1 MVHIDVPD
9 TVTLTETEPS
19 GLHGPAIPP
28 QRGWR
33 TDVSYE
39 LVHRSDPRDIFPT
52 GWRRLSDTEFSVSAQ
67 WPRPHHFF
75 AAASGHHQD
84 PLLIAET
91 MRQATMMLAHAE
103 MGVPVDDQF
112 VMWDLAYDTVVPG
125 FALEIASGKILIDL
139 TCSDVRKRGKSV
151 AGMRVDLRFCRGGT
165 VLATSSGRISCTS
178 ARAYRRLRQD
188 SLDMMGRP
196 VPLSPGADPYEVGRT
211 AESDVVLTPTP
222 QPNRWRLRL
231 DTTHPTLFRRPNDHV
246 PGIVLLEAA
255 RQAAVAVAPGHA
267 FLPTSVEIA
276 FHKYAELDSA
286 CWVEAELMPSGD
298 SSRTVVRVR
307 GQQDGE
313 PVFTST
319 LTHTHGDDRL

>member
-1 MVHIDVPD
+1 MVDVDLPD
-9 TVTLTETEPS
+9 TVTRTETEPS
-19 GLHGPAIPP
+19 GLYRLAIPA
-28 QRGWR
+28 QRGWI
-33 TDVSYE
+33 TDVSHE

-52 GWRRLSDTEFSVSAQ
+52 AWCRLSDTEFSVSAQ
-67 WPRPHHFF
+67 WPCPHRFF
-75 AAASGHHQD
+75 AVASGRHQD

-103 MGVPVDDQF
+103 LGVPVDDQF

-125 FALEIASGKILIDL
+125 FALEVASGKVLIHL
-139 TCSDVRKRGKSV
+139 TCSDVRKRGKSI
-151 AGMRVDLRFCRGGT
+151 AGMRVDLRFHRGGT

-188 SLDMMGRP
+188 RLDTVGRP
-196 VPLSPGADPYEVGRT
+196 VPLLPGADPYEVGRT

-246 PGIVLLEAA
+246 PGILLLEAA
-255 RQAAVAVAPGHA
+255 RQAAVAVTPGHT

-276 FHKYAELDSA
+276 FHKYAELDSP
-286 CWVEAELMPSGD
+286 CWVEAELMPSDD
-298 SSRTVVRVR
+298 SSRTIVRVR

-313 PVFTST
+313 PVFTSE
-319 LTHTHGDDRL
+319 LAHTDEDDRS

>member
-19 GLHGPAIPP
+19 GLHRPAIPP

-33 TDVSYE
+33 TDVSHE

-52 GWRRLSDTEFSVSAQ
+52 AWCRLTDTEFSVTAQ

-75 AAASGHHQD
+75 AAASGDHQD

-125 FALEIASGKILIDL
+125 FALETASGKVLIDL
-139 TCSDVRKRGKSV
+139 TCSDVRKRGRSI
-151 AGMRVDLRFCRGGT
+151 AGMRVDLCFRRGGT

-188 SLDMMGRP
+188 SLDMVGRP

-211 AESDVVLTPTP
+211 AESDVVLSRTP

-255 RQAAVAVAPGHA
+255 RQAAVAAAPGHA

-276 FHKYAELDSA
+276 FHKYAELDSP
-286 CWVEAELMPSGD
+286 CWVEAELTASDD
-298 SSRTVVRVR
+298 SDRTVVRVR

-313 PVFTST
+313 PVFTSA
-319 LTHTHGDDRL
+319 LTHTHGDGRL